1 MQFTDWKTNMVKITI
16 IDATTGEVVERP
28 MNESELAN
36 YENNINNFI
45 AEQAEQKKAAEE
57 LRTAKISAY
66 QKLGLTEA
74 EIEALLPKPIEPILL
89 EEQFL

>member
-16 IDATTGEVVERP
+16 IDAKTGEVVERQ

-74 EIEALLPKPIEPILL
+74 EIEVLLPKPIEPILP
-89 EEQFL
+89 EE

>member
-74 EIEALLPKPIEPILL
+74 EIEALLPKPIEPILP
-89 EEQFL
+89 EEQSL

>member
-1 MQFTDWKTNMVKITI
+1 MVKITI
-16 IDATTGEVVERP
+16 IDATTSEVVERP
-28 MNESELAN
+28 MNEFELAN

-74 EIEALLPKPIEPILL
+74 EIEALLPKPIEPILP
-89 EEQFL
+89 E

>member
-89 EEQFL
+89 EEQSL

>member
-16 IDATTGEVVERP
+16 IDAKTGEVVERQ

-45 AEQAEQKKAAEE
+45 AEQAETKKSS
-57 LRTAKISAY
+57 RRIKNS
-66 QKLGLTEA
+66 KN
-74 EIEALLPKPIEPILL
+74 
-89 EEQFL
+89 

>member
-16 IDATTGEVVERP
+16 IDAKTGEVVERQ

-74 EIEALLPKPIEPILL
+74 EIEALLPKPIELILP
-89 EEQFL
+89 E

>member
-36 YENNINNFI
+36 YENNMNNFI

-66 QKLGLTEA
+66 EKLGLTEA
-74 EIEALLPKPIEPILL
+74 EIEALLPKPIKPILP
-89 EEQFL
+89 EEQSL

>member
-16 IDATTGEVVERP
+16 IDATTGEVVERQ

-66 QKLGLTEA
+66 QKLGLTEV

-89 EEQFL
+89 EEQSL

>member
-1 MQFTDWKTNMVKITI
+1 MVKITI
-16 IDATTGEVVERP
+16 IDAKTGEVVERQ

-74 EIEALLPKPIEPILL
+74 EIEALLPKPIELILP
-89 EEQFL
+89 E

>member
-74 EIEALLPKPIEPILL
+74 EIEALLPKPIELILP
-89 EEQFL
+89 E

>member
-16 IDATTGEVVERP
+16 IDATSGEVVERQ

-74 EIEALLPKPIEPILL
+74 EIEALLPKPIEPILP
-89 EEQFL
+89 EEQSL

>member
-16 IDATTGEVVERP
+16 IDAKTGEVVERQ

-89 EEQFL
+89 EEQSL

>member
-1 MQFTDWKTNMVKITI
+1 MVKITI
-16 IDATTGEVVERP
+16 IDATTGEVVERQ
-28 MNESELAN
+28 MNKSELAN

>member
-1 MQFTDWKTNMVKITI
+1 MVKITI
-16 IDATTGEVVERP
+16 IDAKTGEVVERQ

-74 EIEALLPKPIEPILL
+74 EIEVLLPKPIEPILP
-89 EEQFL
+89 EE

>member
-1 MQFTDWKTNMVKITI
+1 MVKITI

-74 EIEALLPKPIEPILL
+74 EIEALLPKPIELILP
-89 EEQFL
+89 E